1 MVGVCSA
8 SGARVRML
16 LIKLLMWQF
25 RAGYMSRTEQKNTGS
40 QDGGACPPSR
50 TPFLPYRDSVSG
62 VCAGG

>member
-40 QDGGACPPSR
+40 
-50 TPFLPYRDSVSG
+50 
-62 VCAGG
+62 